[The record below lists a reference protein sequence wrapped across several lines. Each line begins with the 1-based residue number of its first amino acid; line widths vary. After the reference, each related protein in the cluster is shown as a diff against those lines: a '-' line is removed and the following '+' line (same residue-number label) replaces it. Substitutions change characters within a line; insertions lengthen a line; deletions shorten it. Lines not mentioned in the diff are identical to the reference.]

1 MPWID
6 TPSILL
12 IGEGNR
18 HDPKG
23 VPVYHY
29 NDFEAWRDHR
39 DELLREAEERR
50 RARQIREA
58 RSGEN
63 ALQIRRS
70 LSRLVAGL
78 LPQDAKR
85 PVANAGTSSRAE
97 ATDAKTLAA

>member
-1 MPWID
+1 MSWVD

-12 IGEGNR
+12 TGEGDR
-18 HDPKG
+18 HDLKG

-50 RARQIREA
+50 LVRQIRAA

-78 LPQDAKR
+78 LPQDRKM
-85 PVANAGTSSRAE
+85 AGC
-97 ATDAKTLAA
+97 